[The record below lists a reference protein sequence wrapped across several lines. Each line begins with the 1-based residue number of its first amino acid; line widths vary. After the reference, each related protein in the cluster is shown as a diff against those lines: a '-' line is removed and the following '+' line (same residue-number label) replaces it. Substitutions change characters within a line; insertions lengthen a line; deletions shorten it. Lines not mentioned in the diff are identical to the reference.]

1 MGRWGREISQGRG
14 NKIFSYEK
22 MKGTVFRGLN
32 GEKERRGDKER
43 KTGGTAKIKSHLKSH
58 MEPYYSRFFLKY
70 IHS

>member
-1 MGRWGREISQGRG
+1 
-14 NKIFSYEK
+14 